1 MFESMIFLFPK
12 VGLGGDMLIFLE
24 GTTGTFISKTPGYP
38 KEPSRGG
45 TASYTEQIGGE
56 DMKFLFVDCGE
67 FSPKRFA

>member
-12 VGLGGDMLIFLE
+12 VGYVSSLE
-24 GTTGTFISKTPGYP
+24 GTTGTFISRTPGYP

-56 DMKFLFVDCGE
+56 DMKFLFVDSGE
-67 FSPKRFA
+67 FSPKICS